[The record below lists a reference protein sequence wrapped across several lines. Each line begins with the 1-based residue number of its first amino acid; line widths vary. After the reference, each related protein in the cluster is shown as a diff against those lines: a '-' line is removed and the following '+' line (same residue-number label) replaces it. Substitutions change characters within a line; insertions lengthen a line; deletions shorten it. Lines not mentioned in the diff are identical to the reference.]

1 MGGAIVL
8 KEASIRLFNWII
20 DNGYFN
26 KILLVNLTHDE
37 INTEFP
43 ETLTEWPN
51 IVANTMKEA
60 AAKYYVKLPIP
71 AEPAVKTYWE
81 H

>member
-8 KEASIRLFNWII
+8 KEAAIRLFDYIV
-20 DNGYFN
+20 DNNYFG

-43 ETLTEWPN
+43 KDFIEWPN
-51 IVANTMKEA
+51 IVSKTMEEA
-60 AAKYYVKLPIP
+60 AAKYYTKLPIP
-71 AEPAVKTYWE
+71 AESSVGNCWI